1 MVIKNLV
8 LSGGGPNGLS
18 QFGAIKKL
26 AQDTIDINDIE
37 NIYATS
43 IGSLI
48 SILLAI
54 KSIKIGIK
62 LDMVDIEEYLIKNHW
77 SKSLLNNTNE
87 IFDLDNE
94 KGLISHNFIKE
105 TLECFYNSKDIDIN
119 INFKDLYE
127 ISNKSLHFYSI
138 KLNDYTLTE
147 FSYKTTPDM
156 PVILACIASC
166 SLPPIFGPVL
176 YNNEYYIDG
185 GFLNNYP
192 INSCLNSTKC
202 KHEEILGIRVRSKQS
217 LEYNNI
223 EKDNFANYICKIT
236 GDLIGRNMTD
246 DFQTDI
252 SNNLVINT
260 EFDATNIE
268 LWDSFANDI
277 EFRKKLVTNGYK
289 SADEFKEKIQQT
301 S

>member
-18 QFGAIKKL
+18 QFGAIKNL
-26 AQDTIDINDIE
+26 SQDTIDINDIE

-43 IGSLI
+43 IGTVL

-54 KSIKIGIK
+54 KI
-62 LDMVDIEEYLIKNHW
+62 DMVDIEEYLIKKNW
-77 SKSLLNNTNE
+77 SKSFLHNTNE
-87 IFDLDNE
+87 ILYLDNE

-105 TLECFYNSKDIDIN
+105 ILECFYNSKDIDIN

-127 ISNKSLHFYSI
+127 ISKKNLHFYSI

-202 KHEEILGIRVRSKQS
+202 KHEEILGIRVRGKQAF
-217 LEYNNI
+217 EYNNI
-223 EKDNFANYICKIT
+223 EKDNFANYLCKIT
-236 GDLIGRNMTD
+236 GDLIGKNMTD
-246 DFQTDI
+246 DFQIDI
-252 SNNLVINT
+252 SNNLVIDT
-260 EFDATNIE
+260 EFETTNIK

-277 EFRKKLVTNGYK
+277 EFRKKLITNGYK
-289 SADEFKEKIQQT
+289 LADEFKEKIQQT